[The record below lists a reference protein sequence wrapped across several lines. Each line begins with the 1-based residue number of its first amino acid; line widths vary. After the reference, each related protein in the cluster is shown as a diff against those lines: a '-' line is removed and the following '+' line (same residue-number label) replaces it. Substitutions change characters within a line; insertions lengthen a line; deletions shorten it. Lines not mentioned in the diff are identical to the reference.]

1 MPTYAV
7 EFTPAAERQ
16 FDKLPRPDRL
26 LVAAAV
32 AALAFNSRPAGC
44 VKLSGVEGLWR
55 VRVQRFRIIYT
66 VVDQRLLVTVVKVGD
81 RKDVYR

>member
-16 FDKLPRPDRL
+16 FDKLPRPDRT

-32 AALAFNSRPAGC
+32 AALASNPRPAGG